1 MKFSL
6 RHRVIW
12 TGLIA
17 AAALQLGLS
26 TPLLAQESSPN
37 GKESATVQPYTG
49 KPIFLDEQE
58 ASVEPQL
65 MRRETMREPYDDGK
79 TRIEREI
86 AHFSDNHFEADGAYR
101 EFYPNG
107 KPFVEGQFVRGRQNG
122 DWTFYFDNGQI
133 NRKATYKEGKPDGP
147 REIFRADGT
156 LSSKR
161 GFADGL
167 RDGEWISYDDT
178 GKKPLA
184 EEHYVKGKGD
194 GTWKYWYPNGKLRQQ
209 FSLKQGER
217 HGPMTEWDD
226 KGEKRF
232 EANFVNNKLH
242 GDATRWFPGGR
253 KVVQKYDEG
262 RLVSQS
268 G

>member
-6 RHRVIW
+6 VQRISW
-12 TGLIA
+12 FALMA
-17 AAALQLGLS
+17 AVAALPLGS
-26 TPLLAQESSPN
+26 SQALLAQDSGAN
-37 GKESATVQPYTG
+37 ESATIKPYTG
-49 KPIFLDEQE
+49 KPIFLDEPE
-58 ASVEPQL
+58 VTVEPQL
-65 MRRETMREPYDDGK
+65 VRRETRREKYDDDS

-107 KPFVEGQFVRGRQNG
+107 KPFVEGQFVRGRQHG
-122 DWTFYFDNGQI
+122 DWTFYFDNGQL
-133 NRKATYKEGKPDGP
+133 NRKATYKSGKPDGP

-167 RDGEWISYDDT
+167 RDGEWVTYDET

-194 GTWKYWYPNGKLRQQ
+194 GTWKFWHPNGKLRQQ
-209 FSLKQGER
+209 VELKNGER
-217 HGPMTEWDD
+217 HGTSTEWDD
-226 KGEKRF
+226 KGEKRS
-232 EANFVNNKLH
+232 EATYVNNKLH
-242 GDATRWFPGGR
+242 GTVTRWFPDGR
-253 KVVQKYDEG
+253 KIVQKYEEG

-268 G
+268 S